1 MSSVRGYDNLYN
13 QNINDIALMNY
24 NKGIAN
30 RLRMQEQ
37 QAAQNLP
44 FKEPKMLGGVRAS
57 NTILSGNSIDGS
69 TTLSV
74 GGKAFRRFT
83 GNETALEGGRASID
97 DAYKWKNFGKETAN
111 DAIDLFGKVKEKV
124 GMGRKKG
131 GKASIDDAYKWK
143 NFGKETAN
151 DAIDLFGKV
160 KEKVGR
166 GRPKTT
172 GGKIKM
178 KDVVDWGKFGVETA
192 QDAVGLANKI
202 HSKIGGSKIDDAR
215 NWKKFALETADDA
228 LGVFDKIKSKGGM
241 VYSQSLKDALMKGRS
256 EKPKSIIGGARKTRF
271 VKGSAEAKAW
281 GEKMRQARMKK

>member
-1 MSSVRGYDNLYN
+1 
-13 QNINDIALMNY
+13 MNY

-83 GNETALEGGRASID
+83 GNETALEGGR
-97 DAYKWKNFGKETAN
+97 
-111 DAIDLFGKVKEKV
+111 
-124 GMGRKKG
+124 
-131 GKASIDDAYKWK
+131 ASIDDAYKWK